1 MQVTIDLPE
10 NLAVHLQSNKER
22 LEKIVELGLREFR
35 ANSLVGYKSLA
46 EVLEM
51 LAGLPTAEEVMAL
64 RPSEKLQNEISE
76 LLEKN
81 RREGL
86 NEAEEQTWESYEFIE
101 HLVRIAKAKAR
112 KQLNK

>member
-10 NLAVHLQSNKER
+10 NLAVRLPSNKGQ
-22 LEKIVELGLREFR
+22 LEKIVELGLREMR

-46 EVLEM
+46 EVLEFF
-51 LAGLPTAEEVMAL
+51 ADLPTAEEIIAL
-64 RPSEKLQNEISE
+64 RPSKELQNEIKK

-86 NEAEEQTWESYEFIE
+86 SETDEQTWASYEFIE
-101 HLVRIAKAKAR
+101 HLVRMAKAKAK
-112 KQLNK
+112 KQLK